1 MELDLA
7 DLETTIDIQTQAI
20 ANDNQTDISNLQ
32 TDVSTNTND
41 MRTYD
46 ILNISSD
53 YTLQDT
59 DNFKLII
66 VDSASP
72 VTITING
79 LDDFPNI
86 GEYTEVIRQGT
97 GSVTFTSVN
106 GLTINSIG
114 LSLTDQYS
122 GCSLIK
128 TSSGVYNIIGDL
140 I

>member
-1 MELDLA
+1 
-7 DLETTIDIQTQAI
+7 
-20 ANDNQTDISNLQ
+20 
-32 TDVSTNTND
+32 

-72 VTITING
+72 VTITVDG
-79 LDDFPNI
+79 LDEFPNI

-97 GSVTFTSVN
+97 GSVTFTSTN

-128 TSSGVYNIIGDL
+128 TSSGVYNIIGDV